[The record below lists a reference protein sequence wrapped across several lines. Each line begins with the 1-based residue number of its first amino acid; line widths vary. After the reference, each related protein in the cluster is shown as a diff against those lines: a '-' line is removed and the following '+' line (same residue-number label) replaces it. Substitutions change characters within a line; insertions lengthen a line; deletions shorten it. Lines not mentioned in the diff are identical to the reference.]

1 MNKESQLIAEAYAL
15 VLEAKKKML
24 TAKEKELA
32 SAAKPYDKITRG
44 DIITLAKNKNKKK
57 TKNESAGIED
67 HEEHHC
73 DYATDGCECDGCE
86 ECITNQKEEVAE
98 NAPVSNSVSLN
109 GGDVVSWKGVN
120 YKVEDVMGGTFKLV
134 PVA

>member
-1 MNKESQLIAEAYAL
+1 MNKESQLIAETYAL

-44 DIITLAKNKNKKK
+44 DIITLAKNKKK

-67 HEEHHC
+67 HEEDEHC
-73 DYATDGCECDGCE
+73 EAASHGCDCDGCN
-86 ECITNQKEEVAE
+86 ECIRNQKEEVVE
-98 NAPVSNSVSLN
+98 DAPVSNSVSLN
-109 GGDVVSWKGVN
+109 GGDVVSWKGIE

-134 PVA
+134 RVS